1 MKKSRFRVRLN
12 IIFEICAF
20 GHFLQRSFQAAGER
34 KVPDGMIDRFD
45 QKVKDFPPPLS
56 VWSIH
61 AINVRSGR
69 WKDKRNHNRAIW
81 QLFGYFHH
89 HRHLLGNNSQKWLQ
103 LWQKAN
109 IWIRKCVIYVQ
120 VVFAS
125 HLSSTENMFWQP
137 YKAGHPLEPH
147 LIGHDV
153 KGTGQNTNISSRFT
167 NIPKLSTFNSYR
179 VILRFFMPSSGMRNK
194 HHLKITLSPWGGS
207 CKGLVFRCRLALPS
221 VSLMTRRLSAAASC

>member
-1 MKKSRFRVRLN
+1 MKKSHFRVRLN

-81 QLFGYFHH
+81 QIFGYFHH

-103 LWQKAN
+103 LWQKPN

-137 YKAGHPLEPH
+137 YKAGILWSPIWLDMMSRAQDKTQTSVQGSQIFQNYPL
-147 LIGHDV
+147 LIL
-153 KGTGQNTNISSRFT
+153 I
-167 NIPKLSTFNSYR
+167 
-179 VILRFFMPSSGMRNK
+179 
-194 HHLKITLSPWGGS
+194 
-207 CKGLVFRCRLALPS
+207 
-221 VSLMTRRLSAAASC
+221 

>member
-1 MKKSRFRVRLN
+1 MKKSHFRVRLN

-20 GHFLQRSFQAAGER
+20 GHFLQRSFQAVGER

-89 HRHLLGNNSQKWLQ
+89 HRHLLGNNFQKWLQ
-103 LWQKAN
+103 LWQKPN

-167 NIPKLSTFNSYR
+167 NIPKLSTYNSYK
-179 VILRFFMPSSGMRNK
+179 VILRLFMPPSGMRNK

>member
-1 MKKSRFRVRLN
+1 
-12 IIFEICAF
+12 
-20 GHFLQRSFQAAGER
+20 
-34 KVPDGMIDRFD
+34 MIDRFD

-81 QLFGYFHH
+81 QIFGYFHH
-89 HRHLLGNNSQKWLQ
+89 YRHLLGNNSQNWLQ

-153 KGTGQNTNISSRFT
+153 KGRGQNTNISSWFT
-167 NIPKLSTFNSYR
+167 NIPKLSTFKSYI
-179 VILRFFMPSSGMRNK
+179 VILRFFMPSSG
-194 HHLKITLSPWGGS
+194 KITLFPWGGS